1 MAQKR
6 ARFTFIDLLII
17 LVIIAAAAFAVW
29 RFAPDRSASGTKASF
44 TVMLTAKD
52 DAFLSAMH
60 IGDKVYISNKEKDTG
75 VIAKIEAKPAESLQF
90 DSMDGKYVLSEIK
103 NKNDILVTIEA
114 DASETDTMITVGST
128 PVKVGLEMPVRGK
141 GYASMGYIVTA
152 VAEGGKQK

>member
-60 IGDKVYISNKEKDTG
+60 IGDKVSISNKEKDTG
-75 VIAKIEAKPAESLQF
+75 VNAK
-90 DSMDGKYVLSEIK
+90 
-103 NKNDILVTIEA
+103 N
-114 DASETDTMITVGST
+114 
-128 PVKVGLEMPVRGK
+128 
-141 GYASMGYIVTA
+141 
-152 VAEGGKQK
+152 